1 MNRNYRGKSSS
12 IFLYGKLTCL
22 LSSQVTG
29 DRTVAD
35 NMNCRK
41 PQVVNL
47 YRLRVNHNQVLQNE
61 QDNTRGS
68 SAEDLNISTDD
79 GKKTYQLR
87 LTATALVELKK
98 RQVGVVTNLCII
110 RNRSDIRRKWKM
122 EGKWLRISERKYLQI
137 YIVCTD
143 SQIDIYTFICSF
155 RTF

>member
-68 SAEDLNISTDD
+68 SAEDLNISTDE

-122 EGKWLRISERKYLQI
+122 EGK
-137 YIVCTD
+137 
-143 SQIDIYTFICSF
+143 
-155 RTF
+155 